1 LFFKRRYSKE
11 NSVIRQKWNILAP
24 QNFKHPNFKAGNAT
38 DFKYNDEILKYIIK
52 YVRIYTIATKT
63 LLAAQMAVA
72 FYD

>member
-1 LFFKRRYSKE
+1 
-11 NSVIRQKWNILAP
+11 LAP